1 MNRLPKVGVLSGL
14 ILSVTLS
21 GCANPD
27 TTYADPPA
35 YIVEQVE
42 ELLPAAEQFVAENQ
56 TEALEKGVALTAS
69 QLELAKR
76 IGVKQPESVRLYY
89 VDRLPLPADPHLEA
103 AARRFGY
110 SSPFIDAYTFGYGI
124 WIEHDAKDDLELLA
138 HELIHVRQT
147 EQLGLQEMVR
157 QYLMQL
163 YIYGY
168 RNAPLEVEA
177 YNEAAKYL

>member
-1 MNRLPKVGVLSGL
+1 MNKLRKA
-14 ILSVTLS
+14 SVVSVIALAVSLS
-21 GCANPD
+21 GCANRD
-27 TTYADPPA
+27 AMYANPPA
-35 YIVEQVE
+35 NMVEEVEQ
-42 ELLPAAEQFVAENQ
+42 LLPTAEQFVAKNQ
-56 TEALEKGVALTAS
+56 AEALEKGVPLNPS

-76 IGVKQPESVRLYY
+76 IGLQQPESVRLYY
-89 VDRLPLPADPHLEA
+89 VDSLPAPTEPHLEA

-124 WIEHDAKDDLELLA
+124 WIKNDAKGDKELLA

-147 EQLGLQEMVR
+147 EQLGMEEMVR

-177 YNEAAKYL
+177 YDEAARYL

>member
-1 MNRLPKVGVLSGL
+1 MNRLQKVGVLSAL
-14 ILSVTLS
+14 MISATLS

-27 TTYADPPA
+27 AMYANPPA
-35 YIVEQVE
+35 YMVEQVQ
-42 ELLPAAEQFVAENQ
+42 ELLPAAEQFMAENQ
-56 TEALEKGVALTAS
+56 AEALEKGVALTAS

-76 IGVKQPESVRLYY
+76 IGVQQPESVRLYY
-89 VDRLPLPADPHLEA
+89 VDRLPMPTDPRLEA

-110 SSPFIDAYTFGYGI
+110 SSPFIQANTFGYGI
-124 WIEHDAKDDLELLA
+124 WIEHDAKGDKELLA

-147 EQLGLQEMVR
+147 EQLGMEAMVR

-177 YNEAAKYL
+177 YNEAVNYL